1 MVLKKLTQ
9 IYASTDECKPLLAS
23 RGAFSIEGIHPST
36 FPFIVAT
43 AFNHAPSQIIA
54 VTADYHAMNQFIAC
68 LSAFTSEEH
77 IFPYP
82 PLEVL
87 PYEMVNPSSAIERDR
102 ITALYQLLSGNPV
115 IVVATV
121 ESLLRAIP
129 HKEFFLKKGIT
140 IHKGE
145 EYPFEVILETL
156 ASYGYERETRVDRF
170 GQFSVKG
177 GIIDI
182 FLPNCTNPVR
192 CDFFGDTCESIRYFD
207 PVTQVSLTETDA
219 ITIYPR
225 RELLLSPSQKEQ
237 LKKALQP
244 VGDSSLQKQLDSM
257 EKQSI
262 PGIYDLFPIIIPG
275 TTILSIAT
283 QPTVFLCDPSQLKA
297 KLAEL
302 ERTYHQLY
310 MHKKDMAVFPH
321 DSQILLG
328 DSYPEIE
335 KQAVRLQPFIADSSL
350 VWQLKSIPSFQ
361 GRIAD
366 VRSEC
371 SKRIDEGWHI
381 IVSTSF
387 EGQARRLYDLFGEF
401 HPEDTFD
408 AFNPDKQFTIVISN
422 LHEGFEISAIKTL
435 IITDHEIF
443 GKSYRKKKHFKQK
456 YSRPIDTFLELSPGD
471 YVVHINHGIGV
482 FKAIERMSAG
492 GVERDFIVIEYAD
505 GDKLY
510 VSLDQI
516 NMVQRYVGLDGR
528 QPRIDALG
536 KKSAW
541 NRIKQRV
548 QESVEEIAHDLLKIY
563 SQRKALK
570 GYQFPPD
577 TIWQEEFESKFEY
590 EETPDQITAIEDVK
604 DDMEKSQPMDRL
616 VCGDVGFGKT
626 EVAIRAAFKAVMA
639 GKQVAILVP
648 TTVLAMQH
656 YNTFIKRFADYPVT
670 IDMLSRFKTQQQ
682 IKSIKEKI
690 KTGTVDIVI
699 GTHALL
705 AKDVSFKNLGLVVID
720 EEQHFGVKHKEYLKK
735 LRLLVDVITLSA
747 TPIPRT
753 LHMALA
759 GIRDLTIIA
768 TPPESRQSI
777 ETLVIEDNPDIV
789 RMAIQ
794 NEIQR
799 KGQVFFVHNRISTI
813 YEQAQYLE
821 KLVPE
826 ATFCVAHGR
835 MHEHELEE
843 VMVDFING
851 RYDVLV
857 STSIIES
864 GLDMPNVNTIIINRA
879 DTMGLSQLY
888 QLKGRVGR
896 SDRQAYA
903 YLFYPKNAPIT
914 EDAQKRLQV
923 IAEYTDIG
931 SGFKI
936 AMKDLEIRGS
946 GNILGREQ
954 SGNIMDVGFDLYC
967 QLLED
972 TVRNLKG
979 EKPVHIFR
987 TPVYVK
993 TDIFIPDSYIADEK
1007 QKIEFYKRY
1016 EACET
1021 LDELNK
1027 LTREMIDRFGQPPKE
1042 VVSLIAMEEVRTLA
1056 SQLYIDEIIED
1067 TKLIKMRIT
1076 RESKLD
1082 VKKLVTLIQK
1092 DKRISIDRYDKEVV
1106 NVVTGII
1113 PPEKKLE
1120 EIKKLLQ
1127 LLS

>member
-1 MVLKKLTQ
+1 
-9 IYASTDECKPLLAS
+9 
-23 RGAFSIEGIHPST
+23 
-36 FPFIVAT
+36 
-43 AFNHAPSQIIA
+43 
-54 VTADYHAMNQFIAC
+54 
-68 LSAFTSEEH
+68 
-77 IFPYP
+77 
-82 PLEVL
+82 
-87 PYEMVNPSSAIERDR
+87 
-102 ITALYQLLSGNPV
+102 
-115 IVVATV
+115 
-121 ESLLRAIP
+121 
-129 HKEFFLKKGIT
+129 
-140 IHKGE
+140 
-145 EYPFEVILETL
+145 
-156 ASYGYERETRVDRF
+156 
-170 GQFSVKG
+170 
-177 GIIDI
+177 
-182 FLPNCTNPVR
+182 
-192 CDFFGDTCESIRYFD
+192 
-207 PVTQVSLTETDA
+207 
-219 ITIYPR
+219 
-225 RELLLSPSQKEQ
+225 
-237 LKKALQP
+237 
-244 VGDSSLQKQLDSM
+244 
-257 EKQSI
+257 
-262 PGIYDLFPIIIPG
+262 
-275 TTILSIAT
+275 
-283 QPTVFLCDPSQLKA
+283 
-297 KLAEL
+297 
-302 ERTYHQLY
+302 
-310 MHKKDMAVFPH
+310 H

-682 IKSIKEKI
+682 IKSIKENI
-690 KTGTVDIVI
+690 KAGTVDIVI

-759 GIRDLTIIA
+759 GIRDLSIIA

-835 MHEHELEE
+835 MHEHELED

-864 GLDMPNVNTIIINRA
+864 GLDMPNVNTIIINR
-879 DTMGLSQLY
+879 
-888 QLKGRVGR
+888 
-896 SDRQAYA
+896 
-903 YLFYPKNAPIT
+903 
-914 EDAQKRLQV
+914 
-923 IAEYTDIG
+923 
-931 SGFKI
+931 
-936 AMKDLEIRGS
+936 
-946 GNILGREQ
+946 
-954 SGNIMDVGFDLYC
+954 
-967 QLLED
+967 
-972 TVRNLKG
+972 
-979 EKPVHIFR
+979 
-987 TPVYVK
+987 
-993 TDIFIPDSYIADEK
+993 
-1007 QKIEFYKRY
+1007 
-1016 EACET
+1016 
-1021 LDELNK
+1021 
-1027 LTREMIDRFGQPPKE
+1027 
-1042 VVSLIAMEEVRTLA
+1042 
-1056 SQLYIDEIIED
+1056 
-1067 TKLIKMRIT
+1067 
-1076 RESKLD
+1076 
-1082 VKKLVTLIQK
+1082 
-1092 DKRISIDRYDKEVV
+1092 
-1106 NVVTGII
+1106 
-1113 PPEKKLE
+1113 
-1120 EIKKLLQ
+1120 
-1127 LLS
+1127 

>member
-1 MVLKKLTQ
+1 
-9 IYASTDECKPLLAS
+9 
-23 RGAFSIEGIHPST
+23 
-36 FPFIVAT
+36 
-43 AFNHAPSQIIA
+43 
-54 VTADYHAMNQFIAC
+54 
-68 LSAFTSEEH
+68 
-77 IFPYP
+77 
-82 PLEVL
+82 
-87 PYEMVNPSSAIERDR
+87 
-102 ITALYQLLSGNPV
+102 
-115 IVVATV
+115 
-121 ESLLRAIP
+121 
-129 HKEFFLKKGIT
+129 
-140 IHKGE
+140 
-145 EYPFEVILETL
+145 
-156 ASYGYERETRVDRF
+156 
-170 GQFSVKG
+170 
-177 GIIDI
+177 
-182 FLPNCTNPVR
+182 
-192 CDFFGDTCESIRYFD
+192 
-207 PVTQVSLTETDA
+207 
-219 ITIYPR
+219 
-225 RELLLSPSQKEQ
+225 
-237 LKKALQP
+237 
-244 VGDSSLQKQLDSM
+244 
-257 EKQSI
+257 
-262 PGIYDLFPIIIPG
+262 
-275 TTILSIAT
+275 
-283 QPTVFLCDPSQLKA
+283 
-297 KLAEL
+297 
-302 ERTYHQLY
+302 
-310 MHKKDMAVFPH
+310 
-321 DSQILLG
+321 
-328 DSYPEIE
+328 
-335 KQAVRLQPFIADSSL
+335 
-350 VWQLKSIPSFQ
+350 
-361 GRIAD
+361 
-366 VRSEC
+366 
-371 SKRIDEGWHI
+371 
-381 IVSTSF
+381 
-387 EGQARRLYDLFGEF
+387 
-401 HPEDTFD
+401 
-408 AFNPDKQFTIVISN
+408 
-422 LHEGFEISAIKTL
+422 
-435 IITDHEIF
+435 
-443 GKSYRKKKHFKQK
+443 
-456 YSRPIDTFLELSPGD
+456 
-471 YVVHINHGIGV
+471 
-482 FKAIERMSAG
+482 
-492 GVERDFIVIEYAD
+492 
-505 GDKLY
+505 
-510 VSLDQI
+510 
-516 NMVQRYVGLDGR
+516 
-528 QPRIDALG
+528 
-536 KKSAW
+536 
-541 NRIKQRV
+541 
-548 QESVEEIAHDLLKIY
+548 
-563 SQRKALK
+563 
-570 GYQFPPD
+570 
-577 TIWQEEFESKFEY
+577 
-590 EETPDQITAIEDVK
+590 
-604 DDMEKSQPMDRL
+604 
-616 VCGDVGFGKT
+616 
-626 EVAIRAAFKAVMA
+626 
-639 GKQVAILVP
+639 
-648 TTVLAMQH
+648 MQH

-799 KGQVFFVHNRISTI
+799 NGQVFFVHNRISTI

-972 TVRNLKG
+972 TVRKLKG

-1092 DKRISIDRYDKEVV
+1092 DKRISIDRYDKEIV

-1127 LLS
+1127 QLS

>member
-129 HKEFFLKKGIT
+129 HKEFFLKKGIA

-207 PVTQVSLTETDA
+207 PVTQVSLTETDT

-225 RELLLSPSQKEQ
+225 REILLSPSQKEQ

-244 VGDSSLQKQLDSM
+244 VGDSSFQKHFDM
-257 EKQSI
+257 DKQSI
-262 PGIYDLFPIIIPG
+262 PGIYDLFPLIIPG
-275 TTILSIAT
+275 TTILSMAT
-283 QPTVFLCDPSQLKA
+283 QPEVFLCDPSQLTA
-297 KLAEL
+297 KRAEL

-310 MHKKDMAVFPH
+310 IHKKDMIVFPH

-335 KQAVRLQPFIADSSL
+335 KQAVSLQPFIADSSR
-350 VWQLKSIPSFQ
+350 VWQLKSLPSFQ

-387 EGQARRLYDLFGEF
+387 EGQARRLYDLFSEF
-401 HPEDTFD
+401 HPADTFD
-408 AFNPDKQFTIVISN
+408 TFNPDTPFTIVISN

-492 GVERDFIVIEYAD
+492 GVERDFIVIEYAE

-682 IKSIKEKI
+682 IKSIKENI
-690 KTGTVDIVI
+690 KAGTVDIVI

-720 EEQHFGVKHKEYLKK
+720 EEQHFGVKHKEHLKK

-799 KGQVFFVHNRISTI
+799 NGQVFFVHNRISTI

-972 TVRNLKG
+972 TVRKLKG

-1092 DKRISIDRYDKEVV
+1092 DKRISIDRYDKEIV

-1127 LLS
+1127 QLS